1 MAEPILKLDKFMLIE
16 SVGQGGMAT
25 VYKARI
31 VGPMGFE
38 KMAAVKLLHAELGSD
53 PEVVRMFIDEARI
66 GGQLSH
72 PNVVNILD
80 FGQIDSRYFIAMEYV
95 DGCALS
101 QLIRPGRSRK
111 AMPLPI
117 EAAACAIADLLE
129 ALEYVH
135 DATDS
140 NGIPLGIVHR
150 DISPQNIIVTRKG
163 TSKVGDFGIAK
174 GDYRETFTKAG
185 VVKGKLAYMSPEQA
199 AGKSQDRR
207 SDIAS
212 TGLTLFAL
220 ITGQPAFTGT
230 DTTKMLAQA
239 EKGLQP
245 EALDRI
251 KCPPELKAV
260 ILKATALRPQD
271 RYQKANEFRKA
282 LVEAVPGY
290 DTIGREILK
299 TLVAKISPDP
309 KAEVKPTQKARK
321 AARDR
326 WREISS
332 ATITGEKGI
341 SKATIYAYR
350 VATGLA
356 LSAILVAIILV
367 MTGIRPGAN

>member
-1 MAEPILKLDKFMLIE
+1 
-16 SVGQGGMAT
+16 
-25 VYKARI
+25 
-31 VGPMGFE
+31 
-38 KMAAVKLLHAELGSD
+38 
-53 PEVVRMFIDEARI
+53 
-66 GGQLSH
+66 
-72 PNVVNILD
+72 
-80 FGQIDSRYFIAMEYV
+80 
-95 DGCALS
+95 
-101 QLIRPGRSRK
+101 
-111 AMPLPI
+111 MPLPI

-174 GDYRETFTKAG
+174 GDYRESFTKAG

-199 AGKSQDRR
+199 TGKSQDRR

-230 DTTKMLAQA
+230 DTTRMLAQA

-271 RYQKANEFRKA
+271 RYKTADEFRKA
-282 LVEAVPGY
+282 LVEAVPGL

-299 TLVAKISPDP
+299 TLVAKVSPDP
-309 KAEVKPTQKARK
+309 KAEVKPSQKARK
-321 AARDR
+321 AARDT

-332 ATITGEKGI
+332 STITAEKGI

-356 LSAILVAIILV
+356 LSAILVAFILV